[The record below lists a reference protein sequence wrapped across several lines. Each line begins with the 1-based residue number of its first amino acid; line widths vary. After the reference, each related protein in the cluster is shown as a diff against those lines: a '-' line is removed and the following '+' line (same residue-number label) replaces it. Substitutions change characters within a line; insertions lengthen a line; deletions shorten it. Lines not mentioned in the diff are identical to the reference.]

1 MSSYN
6 LSPLVPSTLSQ
17 FLRAVQ
23 CFVLDYYLN
32 YSVVADWMKLL
43 LPLAVERN
51 ICIITNM
58 GASKI
63 SQSLNKFQIFY
74 YA

>member
-1 MSSYN
+1 MI
-6 LSPLVPSTLSQ
+6 SQ
-17 FLRAVQ
+17 FLQAVQ

-32 YSVVADWMKLL
+32 YSIVADWMKLL
-43 LPLAVERN
+43 LPLTVKKN

-63 SQSLNKFQIFY
+63 LKSE
-74 YA
+74 